1 MSNIDTSTWAE
12 LTIGDIFEK
21 IDTGKINGKA
31 GDFPTSRDDEHEI
44 PLLTSSSQNQGLTR
58 FAPRFACPTIL
69 SNVISVASNGAA
81 GETFYQEDEFAVL
94 QDAYAIRPI
103 GRDIPNRECGLFL
116 ASVIGAR
123 LRGNFDWSN
132 KANWSKVRELK
143 IKLPVV
149 ESEEIDWRYMEERIA
164 ELEAERIAELE
175 AERIAELEAYLAE
188 TGLDDCELTDEDK
201 AILDTKLIDSS
212 KRENKSLSDYNFKN
226 TCEFKI
232 KDLFDIKNSHSI
244 LKSSVSFSRQGHPY
258 LTAQVGN
265 NAVSG
270 HIIYD
275 EAFLDK
281 GRCIFIGG
289 KTLTVS
295 YQEEDFFSNDSHNLL
310 LYPKD
315 DNLNQRVYEYLVTAI
330 YKSLKPKYSWNDS
343 ISFRKIQKDTII
355 LPVTSDLM
363 PDYRYMERYI
373 RAIEKLVIKDV
384 VKYKDDVI
392 DKTREILDCN

>member
-1 MSNIDTSTWAE
+1 M
-12 LTIGDIFEK
+12 
-21 IDTGKINGKA
+21 
-31 GDFPTSRDDEHEI
+31 
-44 PLLTSSSQNQGLTR
+44 
-58 FAPRFACPTIL
+58 
-69 SNVISVASNGAA
+69 
-81 GETFYQEDEFAVL
+81 L

-116 ASVIGAR
+116 ASIIGAR

-132 KANWSKVRELK
+132 KANWSKVSELK
-143 IKLPVV
+143 IKLPVI
-149 ESEEIDWRYMEERIA
+149 ETEEIDWRYMEKRIAELESERIA
-164 ELEAERIAELE
+164 ELES
-175 AERIAELEAYLAE
+175 YLTA

-212 KRENKSLSDYNFKN
+212 KRGKESISDYNFKN

-232 KDLFDIKNSHSI
+232 TDLFDIKNSHSI

-270 HIIYD
+270 YIIYD

-315 DNLNQRVYEYLVTAI
+315 DDLNPRVYEYLVTAV

-343 ISFRKIQKDTII
+343 ISFKKIQKDTII

-363 PDYRYMERYI
+363 PDYQYMERYI
-373 RAIEKLVIKDV
+373 RAIEKIVINDV

-392 DKTREILDCN
+392 DKTREILDRD

>member
-1 MSNIDTSTWAE
+1 MSKIDTSNWKE
-12 LTIGDIFEK
+12 LKIGDVFEK
-21 IDTGKINGKA
+21 IDTGKIDGKA
-31 GDFPTSRDDEHEI
+31 GDFPTSRDAEHEI

-58 FAPRFACPTIL
+58 FASRSVCPTIL
-69 SNVISVASNGAA
+69 SNAITVASNGAA
-81 GETFYQEDEFAVL
+81 GVTFYQEDEFAVL

-116 ASVIGAR
+116 ASIIGAR

-132 KANWSKVRELK
+132 KANWSKVRDLK
-143 IKLPVV
+143 IKLPVI
-149 ESEEIDWRYMEERIA
+149 ETEEIDWRYMEKRIA
-164 ELEAERIAELE
+164 ELEAERIAK
-175 AERIAELEAYLAE
+175 LEAYLTE
-188 TGLDDCELTDEDK
+188 TGLGDYELTEEDK
-201 AILDTKLIDSS
+201 EILATKLIDSS
-212 KRENKSLSDYNFKN
+212 KRGNESISDYNFRS

-315 DNLNQRVYEYLVTAI
+315 ENLNSRVYEYLVTAI

-355 LPVTSDLM
+355 LPVTSDLI

-384 VKYKDDVI
+384 VRYKDEISDN
-392 DKTREILDCN
+392 TREILNRN